1 MYAGKSGSVPLPTV
15 GHLHTLKN
23 GYIYWEDGGKWD
35 NERKQTID
43 SRVSIGKIDPDH
55 EGMMFPN
62 RNYFAIFDSANPPQ
76 PDVKASDKPDNPFSK
91 TLNYGAYAAMLG
103 AAESVGCISALKKT
117 FPEHWDEIFAAAL
130 HSITAENSVA

>member
-1 MYAGKSGSVPLPTV
+1 MYAGKSESVPLPTI

-62 RNYFAIFDSANPPQ
+62 RNYF
-76 PDVKASDKPDNPFSK
+76 
-91 TLNYGAYAAMLG
+91 
-103 AAESVGCISALKKT
+103 
-117 FPEHWDEIFAAAL
+117 
-130 HSITAENSVA
+130 